1 MTNPDDIDNDSID
14 VNINADSIIQD
25 VERILP
31 LLDNDIGLALR
42 NKIELYRAYQ
52 TIDKIKEKYRY
63 DDWEDL
69 FDVQLTNS
77 DFAPMYAN
85 CDKYLEIGDWTDTTY
100 RAFMCA
106 NNYRCI
112 LDAAI
117 GVLIDSMSQDIQTY
131 IDAIPIDCKPAID
144 VCEEFLNEFK
154 VTCQCDYRADTSTLL
169 NLNEQQQFWKDTVR
183 GIQQMKS
190 IIEMKQEKEEKE
202 ED

>member
-1 MTNPDDIDNDSID
+1 MTNPDDIDTDSIG
-14 VNINADSIIQD
+14 VNISADSIIQD

-31 LLDNDIGLALR
+31 LLNNDIGLALR

-190 IIEMKQEKEEKE
+190 IVEMKQEKEE
-202 ED
+202 D

>member
-1 MTNPDDIDNDSID
+1 MTNP
-14 VNINADSIIQD
+14 NISADLILQD

-31 LLDNDIGLALR
+31 LLDYDNRLALR
-42 NKIELYRAYQ
+42 NKIELYHAYQ

-63 DDWEDL
+63 DDWEDM
-69 FDVQLTNS
+69 FDVHLTNS

-117 GVLIDSMSQDIQTY
+117 GVLIGAMSQDIQTY
-131 IDAIPIDCKPAID
+131 IDSIPSDCKPAID
-144 VCEEFLNEFK
+144 VCEEFLESFK
-154 VTCQCDYRADTSTLL
+154 ITSLGDYRADTSTLL
-169 NLNEQQQFWKDTVR
+169 KLNEQQQFWKDTVR

-190 IIEMKQEKEEKE
+190 IVEMKQEKEE
-202 ED
+202 D

>member
-1 MTNPDDIDNDSID
+1 MTNPDDTNSIG
-14 VNINADSIIQD
+14 VNISADSIIQD

-42 NKIELYRAYQ
+42 NKIELYHAYQ

-117 GVLIDSMSQDIQTY
+117 GVLIGAMSQDIQTY
-131 IDAIPIDCKPAID
+131 IDTIPSDCKPAID
-144 VCEEFLNEFK
+144 VCEEFLESFK
-154 VTCQCDYRADTSTLL
+154 ITSLGDYRADTSTLL
-169 NLNEQQQFWKDTVR
+169 KLNEQQQFWKDTVR

-190 IIEMKQEKEEKE
+190 IVEMKQEKEE
-202 ED
+202 D

>member
-1 MTNPDDIDNDSID
+1 MHP
-14 VNINADSIIQD
+14 NISADSIIQD

-31 LLDNDIGLALR
+31 LLDYDNRLALR
-42 NKIELYRAYQ
+42 NKIELYHAYQ

-117 GVLIDSMSQDIQTY
+117 GVLIDAMSRDIQTY
-131 IDAIPIDCKPAID
+131 IDTIPSDCKPAID

-190 IIEMKQEKEEKE
+190 IVEMKQEKEKE
-202 ED
+202 D

>member
-1 MTNPDDIDNDSID
+1 MNP
-14 VNINADSIIQD
+14 NISADSIIQD

-31 LLDNDIGLALR
+31 LLDYDNRLALR
-42 NKIELYRAYQ
+42 NKIELYHAYQ

-63 DDWEDL
+63 DDWEDM
-69 FDVQLTNS
+69 FDVHLTNS

-117 GVLIDSMSQDIQTY
+117 GVLIGAMSQDIQTY
-131 IDAIPIDCKPAID
+131 IDTIPSDCKPAID
-144 VCEEFLNEFK
+144 VCEEFLESFK
-154 VTCQCDYRADTSTLL
+154 ITSLGDYRADTSTLL
-169 NLNEQQQFWKDTVR
+169 KLNEQQQFWKDTVR

-190 IIEMKQEKEEKE
+190 IVEMKQEKEEK
-202 ED
+202 D

>member
-1 MTNPDDIDNDSID
+1 MTNP
-14 VNINADSIIQD
+14 NISADSIIQD

-31 LLDNDIGLALR
+31 LLDYDNRLALR
-42 NKIELYRAYQ
+42 NKIELYHAYQ

-63 DDWEDL
+63 DDWEDM
-69 FDVQLTNS
+69 FDVHLTNS

-117 GVLIDSMSQDIQTY
+117 GVLIGAMSQDIQTY
-131 IDAIPIDCKPAID
+131 IDTIPSDCKPALD
-144 VCEEFLNEFK
+144 VCEEFLESFK
-154 VTCQCDYRADTSTLL
+154 ITSLGDYRADTSTLL
-169 NLNEQQQFWKDTVR
+169 KLNEQQQFWKDTVR

-190 IIEMKQEKEEKE
+190 IVEMKQEKEKE
-202 ED
+202 D

>member
-1 MTNPDDIDNDSID
+1 MMNP
-14 VNINADSIIQD
+14 NISADSIIQD

-31 LLDNDIGLALR
+31 LLDYDNRLALR
-42 NKIELYRAYQ
+42 NKIELYHAYQ

-63 DDWEDL
+63 DDWEDM
-69 FDVQLTNS
+69 FDVHLTNS

-117 GVLIDSMSQDIQTY
+117 GVLIGAMSQDIQTY
-131 IDAIPIDCKPAID
+131 IDTIPSDCKPAID
-144 VCEEFLNEFK
+144 VCEEFLESFK
-154 VTCQCDYRADTSTLL
+154 ITSLGDYRADTSTLL
-169 NLNEQQQFWKDTVR
+169 KLNEQQQFWKDTVR

-190 IIEMKQEKEEKE
+190 IVEMKQETEKE
-202 ED
+202 D

>member
-1 MTNPDDIDNDSID
+1 MTNP
-14 VNINADSIIQD
+14 NISADSILQD

-31 LLDNDIGLALR
+31 LLDYDNRLALR
-42 NKIELYRAYQ
+42 NKIELYHAYQ

-63 DDWEDL
+63 DDWEDM
-69 FDVQLTNS
+69 FDVHLTNS
-77 DFAPMYAN
+77 DFAPLYAN

-117 GVLIDSMSQDIQTY
+117 GVLIGAMSQDIQTY
-131 IDAIPIDCKPAID
+131 IDTIPSDCKPAID
-144 VCEEFLNEFK
+144 VCEEFLESFK
-154 VTCQCDYRADTSTLL
+154 ITSLGDYRADTSTLL
-169 NLNEQQQFWKDTVR
+169 KLNEQQQFWKDTVR

-190 IIEMKQEKEEKE
+190 IVEMKQEKEKE
-202 ED
+202 D

>member
-1 MTNPDDIDNDSID
+1 MTNP
-14 VNINADSIIQD
+14 NISADSILQD

-31 LLDNDIGLALR
+31 LLDYDNRLALR
-42 NKIELYRAYQ
+42 NKIELYHAYQ

-63 DDWEDL
+63 DDWEDM
-69 FDVQLTNS
+69 FDVHLTNS

-117 GVLIDSMSQDIQTY
+117 GVLIGAMSQDIQTY
-131 IDAIPIDCKPAID
+131 IDTIPSDCKPAID
-144 VCEEFLNEFK
+144 VCEEFLESFK
-154 VTCQCDYRADTSTLL
+154 ITSLGDYRADTSTLL
-169 NLNEQQQFWKDTVR
+169 KLNEQQQFWKDTVR

-190 IIEMKQEKEEKE
+190 IVEMKQEKEKE
-202 ED
+202 D

>member
-190 IIEMKQEKEEKE
+190 IVEMKQEKEKE
-202 ED
+202 D